1 MRRANLLDGSQTQVV
16 QELTALKRAQ
26 RAADTNGDR
35 YAPML
40 VASRTILRRT
50 AAPRALRARL
60 RSQSGF
66 TLIEA
71 LMAAVILIVGLI
83 GLLGLLDV
91 SVKASASTRAR
102 EGATSL
108 GREILEDARTIP
120 YAQIIP
126 TSIESQLQAMNGLT
140 NESSASGWQI
150 KRRGFTYTIAVKEC
164 AIDDPKDGLAKT
176 HDSKIFCEGQQNWT
190 EGTVDTAPENLKRI
204 TAEVSWTFQKRTS
217 TVKQV
222 STLTAAGQG
231 VGLIATK
238 LEVTS
243 PTCPSASCGG
253 KPTEP
258 VITEAAAKTLTFSV
272 SIPEGTTAVDWLL
285 EGAKQEELTP
295 SSKATSLTFSWTI
308 NEPPLHPYVSDGT
321 YQVAAQ
327 AVNSTG
333 VIGPPISIPVRLIR
347 GTPAAPNSKEIVGG
361 FNTVYKSGIATEV
374 VELQWTANA
383 ERNVIGYRVFGPA
396 KELICP
402 ESPETLST
410 ATSCIDF
417 DLLST
422 KPSERAYSVVALYR
436 NYGEAGEP
444 VRESPPG
451 SITITR
457 AASTAPNAP
466 TSLVATKEL
475 DGSVTLTW
483 KAPEGGTTPV
493 SFYRIY
499 RGSTNY
505 TSRDGEATETKFKDT
520 DAVETHKYWVTAVSS
535 KLVEST
541 FSNEASG

>member
-1 MRRANLLDGSQTQVV
+1 
-16 QELTALKRAQ
+16 
-26 RAADTNGDR
+26 
-35 YAPML
+35 ML
-40 VASRTILRRT
+40 VTIRTII
-50 AAPRALRARL
+50 ARVATPGYNGCAGG
-60 RSQSGF
+60 SEAGF

-91 SVKASASTRAR
+91 SVRASASTRAR

-108 GREILEDARTIP
+108 AREIIEDARTIP
-120 YAQIIP
+120 YAQLIP
-126 TSIESQLQAMNGLT
+126 TSIECQLKAMPGL
-140 NESSASGWQI
+140 EKLPCASGWQI
-150 KRRGFTYTIAVKEC
+150 ARRGFTYTVAVKEC

-176 HDSKIFCEGQQNWT
+176 HDSKIFCEGQREWK
-190 EGTVDTAPENLKRI
+190 EGEAVDTAPENLKRI
-204 TAEVSWTFQKRTS
+204 TAEVSWTVRGRTS
-217 TVKQV
+217 AVKQI

-238 LEVTS
+238 LEIAS
-243 PTCPSASCGG
+243 PTCPSVSCVG

-272 SIPEGTTAVDWLL
+272 SIPEGSTAVDWSL

-295 SSKATSLTFSWTI
+295 ASKATSLTFSWTI

-347 GTPAAPNSKEIVGG
+347 GTPTAPKEIVGG
-361 FNTVYKSGIATEV
+361 FNTVYRSGVSTEV
-374 VELQWTANA
+374 VELQWKANA
-383 ERNVIGYRVFGPA
+383 ERNVIGYRVLGPA

-402 ESPETLST
+402 ETESLETLNT
-410 ATSCIDF
+410 ATSCVDF
-417 DLLST
+417 DLPPT
-422 KPSERAYSVVALYR
+422 KPSERAYTVVALYR

-483 KAPEGGTTPV
+483 KAPAGGTTPV

-505 TSRDGEATETKFKDT
+505 TSRYGETTQTKFKDT

>member
-1 MRRANLLDGSQTQVV
+1 MS
-16 QELTALKRAQ
+16 
-26 RAADTNGDR
+26 DR
-35 YAPML
+35 IL
-40 VASRTILRRT
+40 VAIRTFFGERRSG
-50 AAPRALRARL
+50 PRADLGRKPCPRRLELARAD
-60 RSQSGF
+60 GF

-83 GLLGLLDV
+83 GLLGLVDV
-91 SVKASASTRAR
+91 SVRASASTRAR

-108 GREILEDARTIP
+108 AREIVEDARTIP

-126 TSIESQLQAMNGLT
+126 ISIESQLQAMNGLT

-176 HDSKIFCEGQQNWT
+176 HDSKIFCEEQQDWT
-190 EGTVDTAPENLKRI
+190 EGVVDTAPENLKRI

-231 VGLIATK
+231 IGLLAKELK
-238 LEVTS
+238 LTS
-243 PTCPSASCGG
+243 PIVST
-253 KPTEP
+253 TP
-258 VITEAAAKTLTFSV
+258 VITGAAIKTLTFSV
-272 SIPEGTTAVDWLL
+272 SFPEGTAAVDWSL

-295 SSKATSLTFSWTI
+295 ASNATSLTFLWPI

-347 GTPAAPNSKEIVGG
+347 GVPKAPTEIIGG
-361 FNTVYKSGIATEV
+361 FNTVYKEGVATEV
-374 VELQWTANA
+374 VELQWKANA
-383 ERNVIGYRVFGPA
+383 ERNVIGYRVLGPK

-402 ESPETLST
+402 ETNPEALST
-410 ATSCIDF
+410 TTSCID
-417 DLLST
+417 LAGKLSEGT
-422 KPSERAYSVVALYR
+422 YSVVALYR
-436 NYGEAGEP
+436 NYAVAGEP
-444 VRESPPG
+444 VQEGLPG
-451 SITITR
+451 TTVLPILRATSI
-457 AASTAPNAP
+457 APSAP
-466 TSLVATKEL
+466 SGLVATKKP

-483 KAPEGGTTPV
+483 KPPTGVTTPV

-499 RGSTNY
+499 RGLTTYTSPNY
-505 TSRDGEATETKFKDT
+505 TIRYDETSAECPEEKCSYTDTEATKE
-520 DAVETHKYWVTAVSS
+520 HRYWVTAVSS
-535 KLVEST
+535 TLTEST
-541 FSNEASG
+541 PPRGPVEK